1 MTTTPRVLLLDS
13 ALHFGGAENVI
24 AELCRGLDRDR
35 FEVHVGYTRTRGR
48 LGQVLADEGFSV
60 VDLAAKGRPGR
71 DYGGPWRL
79 RRFIKSQ
86 GIRLVHSH
94 DLASMVDSAL
104 CRLSLPRVQH
114 VNTFH
119 YGNYPH
125 ASRRHHLL
133 EKFLSRAAT
142 GLVAVGQVQKAQL
155 AGCYG
160 LRENRLHVI
169 RNGVSDVRAGALRHL
184 EAKLRG
190 SGRVVIGTIGALI
203 EQKGMFDLLEVAARL
218 KAEALDFRWVVAG
231 SGALRATLE
240 SKARE
245 MGLAG
250 HVEFLG
256 WVDHAPVSVL
266 PWIDV
271 FVQTSRWEAMSMVV
285 LEAMSCGLPIV
296 ATTVGENPLV
306 IEDTINGYLVP
317 TRGIAEMVDRLRV
330 LVASDSL
337 RSQLGHRARQDWE
350 QRYTSALM
358 CRQYE
363 NLYAELLGCAAPAP
377 SASGVGQ
384 R

>member
-1 MTTTPRVLLLDS
+1 MTARPRILLLDS

-35 FEVHVGYTRTRGR
+35 FEVYVGHTRKRGR
-48 LGQVLADEGFSV
+48 LGQMLADEGFAV
-60 VDLAAKGRPGR
+60 VDLAATGQPGR
-71 DYGGPWRL
+71 DFRGPWRL
-79 RRFIKSQ
+79 RRFIKSH
-86 GIRLVHSH
+86 GISLVHSH

-104 CRLSLPRVQH
+104 CRMSMPSLQH

-119 YGNYPH
+119 FGNYPH

-133 EKFLSRAAT
+133 EKYLSRAAT

-160 LRENRLHVI
+160 LPDNRLTVI
-169 RNGVSDVRAGALRHL
+169 RNGVSDVRAGASRHL
-184 EAKLRG
+184 EAKVRG

-218 KAEALDFRWVVAG
+218 KAEALNFRWVVAG
-231 SGALRATLE
+231 SGALRAALDE
-240 SKARE
+240 RARE
-245 MGLAG
+245 MGLER

-306 IEDTINGYLVP
+306 IEDTVNGYLVP
-317 TRGIAEMVDRLRV
+317 THGIIQMVERLRV
-330 LVASDSL
+330 LVTSDSL
-337 RSQLGHRARQDWE
+337 RLQVGSRARQDWE
-350 QRYTSALM
+350 QRYTAALM
-358 CRQYE
+358 CRRYE
-363 NLYAELLGCAAPAP
+363 DLYSELLGCAAPVP
-377 SASGVGQ
+377 PASGAGQ

>member
-1 MTTTPRVLLLDS
+1 MTARPRVLLLDS

-35 FEVHVGYTRTRGR
+35 FEVFVGYTRTCGR
-48 LGQVLADEGFSV
+48 LGQVLADEGYGV
-60 VDLAAKGRPGR
+60 VDLAPKGDPGR
-71 DYGGPWRL
+71 DYAGPWRL
-79 RRFIKSQ
+79 RRFIKSL
-86 GIRLVHSH
+86 GVRLVHSH
-94 DLASMVDSAL
+94 DLASMVDSAV
-104 CRLSLPRVQH
+104 CRLSMPSIQH

-125 ASRRHHLL
+125 SNRRHHLL
-133 EKFLSRAAT
+133 EKYLSRAAT

-160 LRENRLHVI
+160 LPENRVHVI
-169 RNGVSDVRAGALRHL
+169 RNGVNDVRTGALRHL
-184 EAKLRG
+184 EAKIRG
-190 SGRVVIGTIGALI
+190 SGHVVIGTIGALI
-203 EQKGMFDLLEVAARL
+203 EQKGMSDLLEVAARL
-218 KAEALDFRWVVAG
+218 KAERLDFRWVVAG

-245 MGLAG
+245 MGLDG

-256 WVDHAPVSVL
+256 WVDHAPVTVL
-266 PWIDV
+266 PWIDI

-306 IEDTINGYLVP
+306 IDDTVNGYLVP
-317 TRGIAEMVDRLRV
+317 THGIDQMVDRLRV

-337 RSQLGHRARQDWE
+337 RSQLGNRARQDWQ
-350 QRYTSALM
+350 QRYTAALM

-363 NLYAELLGCAAPAP
+363 ELYSKLLGGAAPARP
-377 SASGVGQ
+377 AEAAGNQ
-384 R
+384 